1 MSMESAMTAL
11 SGLEAP
17 ASPSTTAPA
26 PQVPATT
33 PATLQEAVSPVKSD
47 SKPAAPGADRF
58 AALAKKERAL
68 QKQMADLKAQQ
79 AKVAEYEAAR
89 KAASQNP
96 VKALEALGLTYEQI
110 TQFLLNGNKPTPEL
124 EIASVKQEIE
134 RLRQET
140 ALKEKAAKQA
150 QEQAARAEYQRTL
163 AEFSNEIND
172 FVKTNADKYELTSM
186 YQGESI
192 VQATIEQ
199 HFNNTKK
206 ILSIQEAADLVEK
219 YFEEQ
224 VQAAQKT
231 KKFQAKSQPKEG
243 GPAKSE
249 QAAKTSSPT
258 LANELTSSAPSLLPA
273 KTESDRLRR
282 AMAALEQAN

>member
-1 MSMESAMTAL
+1 MSMESAAAVLT
-11 SGLEAP
+11 GLEAP
-17 ASPSTTAPA
+17 TTQSSAAPA
-26 PQVPATT
+26 PQVPATGPT
-33 PATLQEAVSPVKSD
+33 TLQEAVSPVKT
-47 SKPAAPGADRF
+47 PPAPGADRF

-68 QKQMADLKAQQ
+68 QRQMAELKAQQ
-79 AKVAEYEAAR
+79 SKVSEYEAAR
-89 KAASQNP
+89 KAAAQNP
-96 VKALEALGLTYEQI
+96 VKALEALGLTYEQL

-134 RLRQET
+134 RLRNET
-140 ALKEKAAKQA
+140 ALKEKAAREA

-163 AEFSNEIND
+163 SEFNAEIND
-172 FVKTNADKYELTSM
+172 YVKSNADKYELTAM

-206 ILSIQEAADLVEK
+206 ILSIQEATELVEK

-224 VQAAQKT
+224 VAAAQKT

-243 GPAKSE
+243 GQPKGE

-282 AMAALEQAN
+282 AMAALEQA